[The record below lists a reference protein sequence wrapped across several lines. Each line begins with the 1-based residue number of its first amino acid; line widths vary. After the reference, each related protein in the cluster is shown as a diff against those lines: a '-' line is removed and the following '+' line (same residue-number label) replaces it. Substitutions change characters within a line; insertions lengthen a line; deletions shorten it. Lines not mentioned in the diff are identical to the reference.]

1 MKTGRISAEAGAA
14 VMAAL
19 GSPARVRLVE
29 LLSDGERS
37 VGDLASCIGLD
48 VSTVSRHLA
57 TLRRVG
63 LLKTRKEG
71 STVRYSL
78 ATPCVLDF
86 FGCVERV
93 LSEGSCA
100 STTGRR
106 DGRR

>member
-1 MKTGRISAEAGAA
+1 MKTGNVSAEAGAA

-29 LLSDGERS
+29 LLSGGERS
-37 VGDLASCIGLD
+37 VGSLAAEVGLD

-57 TLRRVG
+57 TLRRAG

-71 STVRYSL
+71 STMRYSL
-78 ATPCVLDF
+78 STPRVLDF
-86 FGCVERV
+86 FDCIERV
-93 LSEGSCA
+93 LSGGSCG